1 MVVTLALELD
11 PDPRP
16 PIGTTPPDDGLV
28 VTDDKAVEV
37 DEALALLLAEAD
49 PPVRTIIPV

>member
-1 MVVTLALELD
+1 MALELD

-16 PIGTTPPDDGLV
+16 PIGTTPPNDGLV

-49 PPVRTIIPV
+49 PPVRTIKPV